1 MQVSNS
7 RQTERTPKSQKHC
20 KQWGGVTRS
29 TEVWRPSP
37 STIYLLGTM
46 AGSPRRLATADHVAM
61 DPETG
66 MPHTRRAN
74 HRGRLEPADAAHGPE
89 VGPVAACALA
99 ARSPGCHVGSHRD
112 RQHRGQRSVQCSDQ
126 PVQVSQHCAPLP
138 PVLGLGETTDRLRQL
153 DRPLSMPPHPP
164 PSFMASSGSLP
175 CAGLRFH

>member
-66 MPHTRRAN
+66 MPHTPAVRATEGGSS
-74 HRGRLEPADAAHGPE
+74 RPMQLMAREWVQGRLVLSLLVA
-89 VGPVAACALA
+89 PVVTWIVIVIVNIA
-99 ARSPGCHVGSHRD
+99 
-112 RQHRGQRSVQCSDQ
+112 
-126 PVQVSQHCAPLP
+126 VSGLFNAPIN
-138 PVLGLGETTDRLRQL
+138 
-153 DRPLSMPPHPP
+153 LSK
-164 PSFMASSGSLP
+164 
-175 CAGLRFH
+175 